1 MARSRKITA
10 AGGLAGSLLI
20 CLALDLPARGEEAG
34 APSPVSQE
42 CLKGSDAVMPD
53 TPLPVVAGR
62 LAKGKTLKILTI
74 GGSASAGQ
82 RATRGG
88 YTRLM
93 EQILEQAV
101 KGLDVVMMNRGVS
114 GELAANAATRI
125 RTEVALNKPHLVLW
139 QVGAN
144 DALAYVPVAYVRL
157 AVVDT
162 VRWLRRHN
170 VDVILVGLQNVKR
183 LQRNEH
189 YNAVRDELRQIGAS
203 ERVIVIRHGEAM
215 QIIEQVTGGGEQPTV
230 SDEFEQTEYGYTCL
244 AQYVARA
251 ITLGV
256 FGKNVRRL
264 P

>member
-1 MARSRKITA
+1 MARSRKVTA
-10 AGGLAGSLLI
+10 AGTIAGCLLI
-20 CLALDLPARGEEAG
+20 SVALALPARGQEPNALT
-34 APSPVSQE
+34 PVSQE
-42 CLKGSDAVMPD
+42 CLKDGDAAMPD
-53 TPLPVVAGR
+53 TPLPNVTRA
-62 LAKGKTLKILTI
+62 LADRKSLKILTI
-74 GGSASAGQ
+74 GGSASAGG
-82 RATRGG
+82 RSTRGG
-88 YTRLM
+88 YTKLI

-125 RTEVALNKPHLVLW
+125 RTDVALDKPDLVLW

-144 DALAYVPVAYVRL
+144 DALAYIPLAYVKI

-162 VRWLRRHN
+162 VRWLRRHK

-183 LQRNEH
+183 MQRNEH
-189 YNAVRDELRQIGAS
+189 YNAVRDELRQIGAR
-203 ERVIVIRHGEAM
+203 EHVIVIRHGEAL
-215 QIIEQVTGGGEQPTV
+215 QIIEQVKSAEQATV
-230 SDEFEQTEYGYTCL
+230 SDEFEQTENGYTCL

-256 FGKNVRRL
+256 FGKNVRRE